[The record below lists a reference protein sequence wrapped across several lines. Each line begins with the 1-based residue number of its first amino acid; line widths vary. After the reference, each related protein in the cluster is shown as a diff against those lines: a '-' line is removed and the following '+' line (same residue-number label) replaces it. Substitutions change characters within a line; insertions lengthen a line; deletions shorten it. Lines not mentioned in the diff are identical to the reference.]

1 MSTAKNNKNSRLGRG
16 LESLIPKSFL
26 GGGKTILNVRVSDV
40 MPSPL
45 QPRKVF
51 DTTELETLAAS
62 IKANGIIQPLVVRRN
77 GDKYELIAGE
87 RRYRASQLAQIDM
100 VPVVIRDVSDQ
111 EVLKLAL
118 IENLHRHDLN
128 ALEVAQGYEKLIEEF
143 GLTHQD
149 LGKVFNKSRSA
160 ISNTLRLLNL
170 SAAVK
175 QALMDGKITEG
186 HARTIVSHS
195 DETKQN
201 ELLSQILRG
210 GLNVRET
217 EAALKV
223 DKPIA
228 SKPSQPLAPVLEQ
241 LKLNLEGELNMPVAI
256 KPKKKGGTITIKYAN
271 EADLQRIKLA
281 LVEIGA

>member
-1 MSTAKNNKNSRLGRG
+1 MSTVKNNKNSRLGRG

-62 IKANGIIQPLVVRRN
+62 IRANGIIQPLVVRRN

-223 DKPIA
+223 EKPVA
-228 SKPSQPLAPVLEQ
+228 SRPSQPLAPALEQ

-271 EADLQRIKLA
+271 EADLQRIKLV
-281 LVEIGA
+281 LVEAG